1 VSTKPSSKRRYRLRN
16 WRDYNAALVRRGS
29 LTLWIDAD
37 AVAGWAAGGRPGRRG
52 RPPVY
57 SDLAITVLLTLKA
70 IYHLTLR
77 STEGFATSVFALL
90 GVRLRVPDF
99 STLSRRERTLDVA
112 LPVRPVTAP
121 LSWVIDST
129 GLKIYGEGEWKV
141 RQHGWTRH
149 RRWLRLHLAVDAA
162 TGELRSL
169 GASTNDV
176 SDPEMLPSMLA
187 AERAPLRQVTGDGI
201 YDQWSCWDAV
211 AARPERPRA
220 VFPPPRPRTGP
231 KRARIR
237 QHGNSAGAPLDRD
250 TAIRYIRAV
259 GRAAWKRAVG
269 YHQRSLAETAVWR
282 WRCFFGDHVHAR
294 TTERQCTEIFICGRA
309 FNRMTALGM
318 PDSYAV

>member
-220 VFPPPRPRTGP
+220 VFPPPRPRRSIAT
-231 KRARIR
+231 
-237 QHGNSAGAPLDRD
+237 
-250 TAIRYIRAV
+250 
-259 GRAAWKRAVG
+259 
-269 YHQRSLAETAVWR
+269 QRSGISARSAARRGSAPWAITSAVSR
-282 WRCFFGDHVHAR
+282 RPPSGAGGASSVTTCMRAQPSGSAR
-294 TTERQCTEIFICGRA
+294 RSSSVAGPSIG
-309 FNRMTALGM
+309 
-318 PDSYAV
+318 